1 MDQFAS
7 LHGKEGRALLL
18 DCRSLEFEEVP
29 LPASSALV
37 IADTCVRHKL
47 DEGGYNRRREQ
58 CEQAVA
64 ILSRK
69 YPQVR
74 ALRDVTPE
82 MLQAQESFLPKEA
95 LMRAQ
100 HIVSECART
109 VQMADMLRR
118 GDLAGAGALMDQSHA
133 SLRDLYQVSIPELD
147 AMVEAARSI
156 PGCFGARLTG
166 AGFGGCTIQLVER
179 EKAGEFA
186 SLLAEKYFRATGI
199 RPEIMSG
206 RPADGAGII

>member
-1 MDQFAS
+1 
-7 LHGKEGRALLL
+7 L

-29 LPASSALV
+29 LPDEAALV

-47 DEGGYNRRREQ
+47 DEGGYNLRREQ

-82 MLQAQESFLPKEA
+82 MIRAEESRLPREA
-95 LMRAQ
+95 RMRAQ

-109 VQMADMLRR
+109 VQMADALRR
-118 GDLAGAGALMDQSHA
+118 GDLPKAGALMDDSHA

-156 PGCFGARLTG
+156 PGCYGARLTG

-179 EKAGEFA
+179 EKVEAFTA
-186 SLLAEKYFRATGI
+186 LLAEKYFRATGI
-199 RPEIMSG
+199 RPEMLPG
-206 RPADGAGII
+206 RPASGAGMV